1 MKGVAF
7 KSAGFSMIEVL
18 VAFSMMAITTM
29 VVMKIFATGLRS
41 AGVSEDYL
49 LAAQLANGLLE
60 KVKISEAQATPVVS
74 GISAEKYRWHILEN
88 VLDQGSVKD
97 GVHLKEVTVRV
108 AWGRTPSERQ
118 IELVRLMLT
127 KAHE

>member
-1 MKGVAF
+1 MKGVAY

-49 LAAQLANGLLE
+49 LAAQ
-60 KVKISEAQATPVVS
+60 
-74 GISAEKYRWHILEN
+74 
-88 VLDQGSVKD
+88 
-97 GVHLKEVTVRV
+97 
-108 AWGRTPSERQ
+108 
-118 IELVRLMLT
+118 
-127 KAHE
+127 

>member
-60 KVKISEAQATPVVS
+60 EVKISETQSAPVVS

-127 KAHE
+127 EGHE

>member
-1 MKGVAF
+1 MKGVAV
-7 KSAGFSMIEVL
+7 KSTGFSMIEVL

-60 KVKISEAQATPVVS
+60 KVTVSETQATPVTS

-97 GVHLKEVTVRV
+97 SVHLKEVTVRV

-127 KAHE
+127 EANE